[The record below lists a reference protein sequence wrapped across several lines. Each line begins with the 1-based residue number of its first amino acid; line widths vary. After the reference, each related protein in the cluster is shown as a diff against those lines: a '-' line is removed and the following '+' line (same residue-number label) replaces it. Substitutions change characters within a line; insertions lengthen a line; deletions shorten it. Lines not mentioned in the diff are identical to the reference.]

1 MRIDYG
7 GAVIP
12 WYERPLAGGF
22 NYIWEEKP
30 PDPPPPEVQQYVA
43 NETYIQEKMQE
54 GDGGIGGFLT
64 NVVNPILDPM
74 AADPIKTAAMLAAA
88 VFAPE
93 LIPIIAGADT
103 AIAGGTPEDV
113 IKSAAKAYVTQAIG
127 SEIGSAIG
135 GGENIG
141 LPSETP
147 YVDLPDGEVL
157 LSANVPP
164 PALPDD
170 ASRLAQMLKEFEN
183 PREYGPTIDVASKPS
198 VTLENVIDT
207 EVPLMPSNMQSD
219 ILYRSPL
226 TDFSPNVPIQDLSQE
241 LDITGSMT
249 NPNAPQIGFNNTS
262 SNINTN
268 IGQVG
273 GGIIGSYIGGGTGIG
288 GTGVKPNLSAGELTV
303 SGNRDTFD
311 PWDNPEPPPYEP
323 YEDNY
328 PTQPDETVDKT
339 TTQSPKIKLGNL
351 LTSTSALPKL
361 TQQQYNLANALRGSQ
376 MPQSLLPSI
385 YKQANPFN
393 FGQQASPVQDTNALV
408 KLLRTA

>member
-7 GAVIP
+7 GEVIP

-22 NYIWEEKP
+22 NYTWEQKP
-30 PDPPPPEVQQYVA
+30 PDPPAPEVQQYIA
-43 NETYIQEKMQE
+43 NENYIQKKMQE
-54 GDGGIGGFLT
+54 GNGGIGGFLT
-64 NVVNPILDPM
+64 SYINPVLDS
-74 AADPIKTAAMLAAA
+74 AASDPIKTAAMLAAS

-113 IKSAAKAYVTQAIG
+113 IKSAAKAYVGQQIGTAIG
-127 SEIGSAIG
+127 GAI
-135 GGENIG
+135 GGENIS

-183 PREYGPTIDVASKPS
+183 PTELTGPTIDVADRVSIENARMVDSQAPIMPNNLQDTAYLDPGLIDVAPDN
-198 VTLENVIDT
+198 VTIST
-207 EVPLMPSNMQSD
+207 
-219 ILYRSPL
+219 
-226 TDFSPNVPIQDLSQE
+226 PNIS
-241 LDITGSMT
+241 GT
-249 NPNAPQIGFNNTS
+249 NQIG
-262 SNINTN
+262 TN

-273 GGIIGSYIGGGTGIG
+273 GGLVGSNIGGIGTKP
-288 GTGVKPNLSAGELTV
+288 VNQPNLNAGELTV
-303 SGNRDTFD
+303 SGT
-311 PWDNPEPPPYEP
+311 PEPRPYEP

-328 PTQPDETVDKT
+328 PTQPDAT
-339 TTQSPKIKLGNL
+339 TDPTGTQSPKIKLGNL
-351 LTSTSALPKL
+351 LKSTSALPKSYT
-361 TQQQYNLANALRGSQ
+361 TQQQSNLANVLRGTQ
-376 MPQSLLPSI
+376 MPQLLLPSI
-385 YKQANPFN
+385 YHQANPFN
-393 FGQQASPVQDTNALV
+393 FGQQATPVQDTNALA

>member
-22 NYIWEEKP
+22 NYTWEEKP
-30 PDPPPPEVQQYVA
+30 PDPPPPEVQQYIA

-54 GDGGIGGFLT
+54 GGGGIGGFLT

-135 GGENIG
+135 GGENIS

-183 PREYGPTIDVASKPS
+183 PRELTGPTIDVADRVSIENARIVDSQAPIMPNNLQNTAYLDPGLIDVAPDN
-198 VTLENVIDT
+198 VTIST
-207 EVPLMPSNMQSD
+207 
-219 ILYRSPL
+219 
-226 TDFSPNVPIQDLSQE
+226 PNIS
-241 LDITGSMT
+241 GT
-249 NPNAPQIGFNNTS
+249 NQIG
-262 SNINTN
+262 TN

-273 GGIIGSYIGGGTGIG
+273 GGIIGSNIGGGGRGIG

-351 LTSTSALPKL
+351 LKSTNALPKS

-393 FGQQASPVQDTNALV
+393 FGQQASPVQDVSALA

>member
-12 WYERPLAGGF
+12 WYDRPLIGGY
-22 NYIWEEKP
+22 NYTWEEKP
-30 PDPPPPEVQQYVA
+30 VAPPVEEVKQYIA

-54 GDGGIGGFLT
+54 GGGGIGGLLT

-93 LIPIIAGADT
+93 LIPLIAGADT

-113 IKSAAKAYVTQAIG
+113 IKSAAIAYATQAVG
-127 SEIGSAIG
+127 QEIGSAIG
-135 GGENIG
+135 GENIA

-147 YVDLPDGEVL
+147 YIDLPDGEVL

-183 PREYGPTIDVASKPS
+183 PTELTGPTIDVADRVSIENARMVDSQAPIMPNNLQDTAYLDPGLIDVAPDN
-198 VTLENVIDT
+198 VTIST
-207 EVPLMPSNMQSD
+207 
-219 ILYRSPL
+219 
-226 TDFSPNVPIQDLSQE
+226 PNIS
-241 LDITGSMT
+241 GT
-249 NPNAPQIGFNNTS
+249 NQIG
-262 SNINTN
+262 TN

-273 GGIIGSYIGGGTGIG
+273 GGIIGSNIGG

-323 YEDNY
+323 TN
-328 PTQPDETVDKT
+328 PTQPDATNDPTGKL
-339 TTQSPKIKLGNL
+339 KLGNL
-351 LTSTSALPKL
+351 LKSTSALPKS
-361 TQQQYNLANALRGSQ
+361 THQQSNLANVLRGTQ

-393 FGQQASPVQDTNALV
+393 FGQQNQPVQDTTALAN
-408 KLLRTA
+408 LLRTA

>member
-22 NYIWEEKP
+22 NYTWEEKP
-30 PDPPPPEVQQYVA
+30 PDPPPPEVQQYIA

-54 GDGGIGGFLT
+54 DGGGIGGFLS

-103 AIAGGTPEDV
+103 AIAGGTPEEV
-113 IKSAAKAYVTQAIG
+113 LKSAAIAYATQAVG
-127 SEIGSAIG
+127 SEIGSAIS
-135 GGENIG
+135 GENIS
-141 LPSETP
+141 LPSET
-147 YVDLPDGEVL
+147 
-157 LSANVPP
+157 PP

-183 PREYGPTIDVASKPS
+183 PTELTGPTIDVADRVLIENARMVDSQAPIMPNNLQNTAYLDPGLIDVAPDNVTIATPNITSTPS
-198 VTLENVIDT
+198 FDT
-207 EVPLMPSNMQSD
+207 N
-219 ILYRSPL
+219 
-226 TDFSPNVPIQDLSQE
+226 LS
-241 LDITGSMT
+241 
-249 NPNAPQIGFNNTS
+249 
-262 SNINTN
+262 NTN

-273 GGIIGSYIGGGTGIG
+273 GGIIGSNIGGRTGIG
-288 GTGVKPNLSAGELTV
+288 GTGVKPNLSARELTV

-311 PWDNPEPPPYEP
+311 PWDNPEPPSYEP

-328 PTQPDETVDKT
+328 PTQPDAT
-339 TTQSPKIKLGNL
+339 TDPTSTQSPKIKLGNL
-351 LTSTSALPKL
+351 LKSTSALPKSYT
-361 TQQQYNLANALRGSQ
+361 TQQQSNLANVLRGTQ

-393 FGQQASPVQDTNALV
+393 FGQQALPVQDTNALV

>member
-1 MRIDYG
+1 VRIDYG

-22 NYIWEEKP
+22 NYTWEEKP
-30 PDPPPPEVQQYVA
+30 VAPPVPEIQQYIA

-54 GDGGIGGFLT
+54 GSGGIGGFLT
-64 NVVNPILDPM
+64 NIVNPILDPM
-74 AADPIKTAAMLAAA
+74 AADPIKTAAILAATA
-88 VFAPE
+88 TGNAYLVPY
-93 LIPIIAGADT
+93 IVGADT
-103 AIAGGTPEDV
+103 AIAGGSPEDV
-113 IKSAAKAYVTQAIG
+113 LKSAATAYVGQQIGTAIG
-127 SEIGSAIG
+127 GAIG

-147 YVDLPDGEVL
+147 YVDLPDGEFL
-157 LSANVPP
+157 LTPNVPP

-183 PREYGPTIDVASKPS
+183 PTELTGPTIDVADRVSIENARMVDSQAPIMPNNLQDTAYLDPGLIDVAPDN
-198 VTLENVIDT
+198 VTIST
-207 EVPLMPSNMQSD
+207 
-219 ILYRSPL
+219 
-226 TDFSPNVPIQDLSQE
+226 PNIS
-241 LDITGSMT
+241 GT
-249 NPNAPQIGFNNTS
+249 NQIG
-262 SNINTN
+262 TN

-273 GGIIGSYIGGGTGIG
+273 GGIIGSNIGGGTGIG

-303 SGNRDTFD
+303 TGNRDTFD

-351 LTSTSALPKL
+351 LKSTSALPKS

-376 MPQSLLPSI
+376 MPQSLLPAI

-393 FGQQASPVQDTNALV
+393 FGQQASPVQDVSALA

>member
-1 MRIDYG
+1 MT
-7 GAVIP
+7 
-12 WYERPLAGGF
+12 GGF

-30 PDPPPPEVQQYVA
+30 VAPTVPEIQQYIA
-43 NETYIQEKMQE
+43 NENYYQEKMQE
-54 GDGGIGGFLT
+54 GNGGIGGFLT

-135 GGENIG
+135 GGENIS

-157 LSANVPP
+157 LTPNVPP

-183 PREYGPTIDVASKPS
+183 PRELTGPTIDVADRVSIENARMVDSQAPIMPNNLQNTAYLDPGLIDVAPDN
-198 VTLENVIDT
+198 VTIST
-207 EVPLMPSNMQSD
+207 
-219 ILYRSPL
+219 
-226 TDFSPNVPIQDLSQE
+226 PNIS
-241 LDITGSMT
+241 GT
-249 NPNAPQIGFNNTS
+249 NQIG
-262 SNINTN
+262 TN

-273 GGIIGSYIGGGTGIG
+273 GGIIGSNIGGGGRGIG
-288 GTGVKPNLSAGELTV
+288 GTGVKSNLSAGKLTV

-311 PWDNPEPPPYEP
+311 PWDNPEPPSYEP

-328 PTQPDETVDKT
+328 PTQPDATNDPTGKL
-339 TTQSPKIKLGNL
+339 KLGNL
-351 LTSTSALPKL
+351 LKSTSALPKS
-361 TQQQYNLANALRGSQ
+361 TQQQSNLANVLRGTQ

-393 FGQQASPVQDTNALV
+393 FGQQASPVQDVSALA

>member
-1 MRIDYG
+1 MRIDYNG
-7 GAVIP
+7 EVIP
-12 WYERPLAGGF
+12 WYERPMAGGF

-30 PDPPPPEVQQYVA
+30 VAPPVPEIKQYIA
-43 NETYIQEKMQE
+43 NENYYQQKMQE
-54 GDGGIGGFLT
+54 GNSGIGGFLT

-93 LIPIIAGADT
+93 LIPLIAGADT

-113 IKSAAKAYVTQAIG
+113 IKSAAIAYATQAVG
-127 SEIGSAIG
+127 KEIGSAI

-183 PREYGPTIDVASKPS
+183 PIEYGPTIDVASRPS

-207 EVPLMPSNMQSD
+207 EVPLMPSNMQGD

-249 NPNAPQIGFNNTS
+249 NPNVPQIGFNNTP

-273 GGIIGSYIGGGTGIG
+273 GGIIGSNIGGI
-288 GTGVKPNLSAGELTV
+288 VNPVNQPNLSAGELTV
-303 SGNRDTFD
+303 TGT
-311 PWDNPEPPPYEP
+311 PEPKPYEP

-328 PTQPDETVDKT
+328 PTQPDAT
-339 TTQSPKIKLGNL
+339 TDPTGTQSPKIKLGNL
-351 LTSTSALPKL
+351 LKSTSALPKL
-361 TQQQYNLANALRGSQ
+361 YTTQQQSNLANVLRGTQ

-385 YKQANPFN
+385 YKQQNPFN
-393 FGQQASPVQDTNALV
+393 FGQQETPVQDVSALA

>member
-22 NYIWEEKP
+22 NYTWEEKP
-30 PDPPPPEVQQYVA
+30 PDPPPPEVQQYIA

-54 GDGGIGGFLT
+54 GGGGIGGFLT

-135 GGENIG
+135 GGENIS

-183 PREYGPTIDVASKPS
+183 PRELTGPTIDVADRVSIENARIVDSQAPIMPNKLQNTAYLDPGLIDVAPDN
-198 VTLENVIDT
+198 VTIST
-207 EVPLMPSNMQSD
+207 
-219 ILYRSPL
+219 
-226 TDFSPNVPIQDLSQE
+226 PNIS
-241 LDITGSMT
+241 GT
-249 NPNAPQIGFNNTS
+249 NQIG
-262 SNINTN
+262 TN

-273 GGIIGSYIGGGTGIG
+273 GGIIGSNIGGGGRGIG

-351 LTSTSALPKL
+351 LKSTNALPKS

-393 FGQQASPVQDTNALV
+393 FGQQASPVQDVSALA

>member
-22 NYIWEEKP
+22 NYTWEEKP
-30 PDPPPPEVQQYVA
+30 VAPPVPEIQQYIA

-54 GDGGIGGFLT
+54 GNGGIGGFLT

-113 IKSAAKAYVTQAIG
+113 LKSAAKAYVTQAIG

-135 GGENIG
+135 GGENIS

-183 PREYGPTIDVASKPS
+183 PTELTGPTIDVADRVSIENARMVDSQAPIMPNNLQNTAYLDPGLIDVAPDN
-198 VTLENVIDT
+198 VTIST
-207 EVPLMPSNMQSD
+207 
-219 ILYRSPL
+219 
-226 TDFSPNVPIQDLSQE
+226 PNIN
-241 LDITGSMT
+241 GT
-249 NPNAPQIGFNNTS
+249 NQIG
-262 SNINTN
+262 TN

-273 GGIIGSYIGGGTGIG
+273 GGIIGSNIGGVIG
-288 GTGVKPNLSAGELTV
+288 GTGVNLPNLSAGELTV
-303 SGNRDTFD
+303 SGT
-311 PWDNPEPPPYEP
+311 PEPKPYEP

-328 PTQPDETVDKT
+328 PTQPAATNDPTG
-339 TTQSPKIKLGNL
+339 TQSPKIKLGNL
-351 LTSTSALPKL
+351 LKSTSALPKSYT
-361 TQQQYNLANALRGSQ
+361 TQQQSNLANVLRGTQ

-393 FGQQASPVQDTNALV
+393 FGQQASPVQDVSALA

>member
-1 MRIDYG
+1 MRIDYNG
-7 GAVIP
+7 EVIP
-12 WYERPLAGGF
+12 WYERPMAGGF

-30 PDPPPPEVQQYVA
+30 VAPPVPEIKQYIA
-43 NETYIQEKMQE
+43 NENYYQQKMQE
-54 GDGGIGGFLT
+54 GNSGIGGFLS

-93 LIPIIAGADT
+93 LIPLIAGADT

-113 IKSAAKAYVTQAIG
+113 IKSAAIAYATQAVG
-127 SEIGSAIG
+127 KEIGSAI

-183 PREYGPTIDVASKPS
+183 PTELTGPTIDTAGRAT
-198 VTLENVIDT
+198 VTLEDGVIDSQA
-207 EVPLMPSNMQSD
+207 PIMPSNLQDTAYLDPSLID
-219 ILYRSPL
+219 VAPDNVTIS
-226 TDFSPNVPIQDLSQE
+226 TPNIS
-241 LDITGSMT
+241 GT
-249 NPNAPQIGFNNTS
+249 NQIG
-262 SNINTN
+262 TN

-273 GGIIGSYIGGGTGIG
+273 GGLIGSNIGGI
-288 GTGVKPNLSAGELTV
+288 VNPVNQPNLSAGKLTV
-303 SGNRDTFD
+303 TGT
-311 PWDNPEPPPYEP
+311 PEPRPYEP

-328 PTQPDETVDKT
+328 PTQPDAT
-339 TTQSPKIKLGNL
+339 TDPTGTQSPKIKLGNL
-351 LTSTSALPKL
+351 LKSTSALPKSYT
-361 TQQQYNLANALRGSQ
+361 TQQQSNLANVLRGTQ

-385 YKQANPFN
+385 YKQQNPFN
-393 FGQQASPVQDTNALV
+393 FGQQETPVQDVSALA

>member
-1 MRIDYG
+1 MRIDYN

-22 NYIWEEKP
+22 NYTWEEKP
-30 PDPPPPEVQQYVA
+30 VAPPVPEIQQYIA

-54 GDGGIGGFLT
+54 GGGGIGGFLT

-113 IKSAAKAYVTQAIG
+113 IKSAAIAYATQAVG
-127 SEIGSAIG
+127 KEIGSAIG

-183 PREYGPTIDVASKPS
+183 PTELTGPTIDVADRVSIENARMVDSQAPIMPNNLQNTAYLDPGLIDVAPDN
-198 VTLENVIDT
+198 VTIST
-207 EVPLMPSNMQSD
+207 
-219 ILYRSPL
+219 
-226 TDFSPNVPIQDLSQE
+226 PNIS
-241 LDITGSMT
+241 GT
-249 NPNAPQIGFNNTS
+249 NQIG
-262 SNINTN
+262 TN

-273 GGIIGSYIGGGTGIG
+273 GGIIGSNIGSVIG
-288 GTGVKPNLSAGELTV
+288 GTGVNLPNLSAGELTV
-303 SGNRDTFD
+303 TGER
-311 PWDNPEPPPYEP
+311 PYEPFEENFPTSYEP

-351 LTSTSALPKL
+351 LKSTSALPKSYI
-361 TQQQYNLANALRGSQ
+361 TQQQSNLANVLRGTQ
-376 MPQSLLPSI
+376 MPQTMIPSI

-393 FGQQASPVQDTNALV
+393 FGQQTSPVQDVSALA

>member
-1 MRIDYG
+1 MRIDYN

-22 NYIWEEKP
+22 NYTWEEKP
-30 PDPPPPEVQQYVA
+30 VAPPVPEIQQYIA
-43 NETYIQEKMQE
+43 NETYIQQKMQE
-54 GDGGIGGFLT
+54 GNGGIGGFLS

-93 LIPIIAGADT
+93 LIPLIAGADT

-113 IKSAAKAYVTQAIG
+113 IKSAAIAYATQAVG
-127 SEIGSAIG
+127 QEIGSAI

-183 PREYGPTIDVASKPS
+183 PTELTGPTIDVADKVSIENARMVDSQAPIMPNNLQDTAYLDPGLIDVAPDN
-198 VTLENVIDT
+198 VTIST
-207 EVPLMPSNMQSD
+207 
-219 ILYRSPL
+219 
-226 TDFSPNVPIQDLSQE
+226 PNIS
-241 LDITGSMT
+241 GT
-249 NPNAPQIGFNNTS
+249 NQIG
-262 SNINTN
+262 TN

-273 GGIIGSYIGGGTGIG
+273 GGLVGSNIGGI
-288 GTGVKPNLSAGELTV
+288 VNPVNQPNLSAGELTV
-303 SGNRDTFD
+303 TGT
-311 PWDNPEPPPYEP
+311 PEPRPYEP

-328 PTQPDETVDKT
+328 PTQPDAT
-339 TTQSPKIKLGNL
+339 TDPTSTQSPKIKLGNL
-351 LTSTSALPKL
+351 LKSTSALPKSYT
-361 TQQQYNLANALRGSQ
+361 TQQQSNLANVLRGTQ

-393 FGQQASPVQDTNALV
+393 FGQQNQPVQDTNALA

>member
-1 MRIDYG
+1 
-7 GAVIP
+7 
-12 WYERPLAGGF
+12 
-22 NYIWEEKP
+22 
-30 PDPPPPEVQQYVA
+30 
-43 NETYIQEKMQE
+43 
-54 GDGGIGGFLT
+54 
-64 NVVNPILDPM
+64 
-74 AADPIKTAAMLAAA
+74 MLAAA

-135 GGENIG
+135 GENIA

-183 PREYGPTIDVASKPS
+183 PTELTGPTIDVASRPS

-207 EVPLMPSNMQSD
+207 EVPLMPNNIKGDLTPQQQYESLLKEGLSPERATELSD
-219 ILYRSPL
+219 Y
-226 TDFSPNVPIQDLSQE
+226 
-241 LDITGSMT
+241 
-249 NPNAPQIGFNNTS
+249 NPNAYQPSGTNL
-262 SNINTN
+262 NTN

-273 GGIIGSYIGGGTGIG
+273 GGIIGSNIGGGI
-288 GTGVKPNLSAGELTV
+288 GVKPNLSAGELTV

-328 PTQPDETVDKT
+328 PTQPDATNDPTGKL
-339 TTQSPKIKLGNL
+339 KLGNL
-351 LTSTSALPKL
+351 LKSTNALPKSYT
-361 TQQQYNLANALRGSQ
+361 TQQQSNLANVLRGTQ

-393 FGQQASPVQDTNALV
+393 FGQQASPVQDTTALA

>member
-22 NYIWEEKP
+22 NYTWEEKP
-30 PDPPPPEVQQYVA
+30 VAPPVPEIQQYIA

-54 GDGGIGGFLT
+54 GNGGIGGFLT

-93 LIPIIAGADT
+93 LIPLIAGADT

-113 IKSAAKAYVTQAIG
+113 IKSAAIAYATQAVG
-127 SEIGSAIG
+127 SEISSAIG
-135 GGENIG
+135 GENIA

-183 PREYGPTIDVASKPS
+183 PTELTGPTIDVADRVSIENARMVDSQAPIMPNNLQNTAYLDPGLIDVAPDN
-198 VTLENVIDT
+198 VTIGT
-207 EVPLMPSNMQSD
+207 
-219 ILYRSPL
+219 
-226 TDFSPNVPIQDLSQE
+226 PNIS
-241 LDITGSMT
+241 GT
-249 NPNAPQIGFNNTS
+249 NQIG
-262 SNINTN
+262 TN

-273 GGIIGSYIGGGTGIG
+273 GGIIGSNIGGIGTKP
-288 GTGVKPNLSAGELTV
+288 VNQPNLSAGELTV
-303 SGNRDTFD
+303 TGT
-311 PWDNPEPPPYEP
+311 PEPRFYEP

-328 PTQPDETVDKT
+328 PTQPDAT
-339 TTQSPKIKLGNL
+339 TDPTGTQSPKIKLGNL
-351 LTSTSALPKL
+351 LKSTSALPKSYT
-361 TQQQYNLANALRGSQ
+361 TQQQSNLANVLRGTQ

-385 YKQANPFN
+385 YKQQNPFN
-393 FGQQASPVQDTNALV
+393 FGQQETPVQDVSALA